1 MRTKDIAHR
10 PTGTLYI
17 RAYDQYGV
25 ELWQTTEKNLIVT
38 TGYDAAAQAL
48 AGTEGAK
55 ITQIAVGTNETAP
68 TINDIQITD
77 PVYLDVKSI
86 EYPKPATARFNF
98 SVGYNDAVGMTIRE
112 FGLFT
117 ADGRLF
123 SRKVREPIEK
133 TRFMSLV
140 VAWEITF

>member
-1 MRTKDIAHR
+1 MKTKDTLKQ
-10 PTGTLYI
+10 PTGKLTL
-17 RAYDQYGV
+17 RAYDIAGI

-38 TGYDAAAQAL
+38 TGYDVAAEAL
-48 AGTEGAK
+48 AGAEGAK
-55 ITQIAVGTNETAP
+55 ITQIAVGTNGTAAKASD
-68 TINDIQITD
+68 TQITD
-77 PVYLDVKSI
+77 PVYLKVQSV

-98 SVGYNDAVGMTIRE
+98 SVGYADAVGMAIRE

-133 TRFMSLV
+133 TRYMSLV